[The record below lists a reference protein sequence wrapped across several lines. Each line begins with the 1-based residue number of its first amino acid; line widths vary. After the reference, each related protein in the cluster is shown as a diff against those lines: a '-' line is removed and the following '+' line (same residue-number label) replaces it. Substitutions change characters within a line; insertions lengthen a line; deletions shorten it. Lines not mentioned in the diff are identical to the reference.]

1 LKLASLSRGRTGCL
15 AQSANRLCD
24 PPWSCRDPEQDY
36 RRQRPSHQKPSW
48 SGEESEQDYSR
59 QAAFEPPLFL
69 HLCWKVWWRLL
80 SSLDIGRRGRCCVG
94 GWLAFLVPWSQG
106 SIRLMIEFF
115 LHIHFHE
122 TYHEA
127 ATETIA
133 TATTT
138 VSQ

>member
-59 QAAFEPPLFL
+59 QAAFEPP
-69 HLCWKVWWRLL
+69 
-80 SSLDIGRRGRCCVG
+80 
-94 GWLAFLVPWSQG
+94 P
-106 SIRLMIEFF
+106 FF
-115 LHIHFHE
+115 APVLEGVVAVAIFF
-122 TYHEA
+122 
-127 ATETIA
+127 
-133 TATTT
+133 
-138 VSQ
+138 